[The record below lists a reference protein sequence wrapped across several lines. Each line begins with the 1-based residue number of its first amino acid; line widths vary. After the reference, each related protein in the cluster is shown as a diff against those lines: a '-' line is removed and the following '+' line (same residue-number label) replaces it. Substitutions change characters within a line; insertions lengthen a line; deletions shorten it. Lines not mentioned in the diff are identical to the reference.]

1 MSGGTFFSLVLVALL
16 LSSVSAHGGISSC
29 CLKTSR
35 TQVQRDFLKKY
46 YVQRPP
52 SCSLHVVVFTTIK
65 NVRICANPKS
75 IWTLTSMAYLD
86 GKNWLQSQNTTM
98 NSTNTYH

>member
-1 MSGGTFFSLVLVALL
+1 MSGVTFFSLVLVALL
-16 LSSVSAHGGISSC
+16 LSSVSAQGKISSC
-29 CLKTSR
+29 CLKATN
-35 TQVQRDFLKKY
+35 TQVRRDFLKEY

-52 SCSLHVVVFTTIK
+52 SCFKHVVVFTTIK

-75 IWTLTSMAYLD
+75 IWTLTSMAFLD

-98 NSTNTYH
+98 KTTKSS